1 MKTRREFV
9 IALGATVIAPRIAWT
24 QATKRRPVVGVI
36 RINPRNTNETFVEP
50 FRRDMALYGWKEN
63 DNVEFVFTW
72 AEGRNDMLP
81 KLAAE
86 MVARGVDVIVTFG
99 PVGTR
104 AVQSATPTIP
114 IVAMADDL
122 VGAGLVQS
130 MPRPGGHTTGVSI
143 LATELDAKRLELL
156 HEVATTAQRIGVL
169 HDPSLTGSISTLKAA
184 GPALKIELVFAP
196 AQTKAEIAA
205 AIKTLIKA
213 RVAAVNVLASANLN
227 AYRADEIAAFAQAR
241 LPAIY
246 EWPETAEQGGLMG
259 YGPRNT
265 TVYGHVAALVNKIL
279 RGAKPA
285 DLPVEQPIKFEL
297 VINRKT
303 ARALDLTIPQS
314 VLVRADKVI
323 E

>member
-143 LATELDAKRLELL
+143 LVTELDAERLE
-156 HEVATTAQRIGVL
+156 
-169 HDPSLTGSISTLKAA
+169 
-184 GPALKIELVFAP
+184 
-196 AQTKAEIAA
+196 
-205 AIKTLIKA
+205 
-213 RVAAVNVLASANLN
+213 
-227 AYRADEIAAFAQAR
+227 
-241 LPAIY
+241 
-246 EWPETAEQGGLMG
+246 
-259 YGPRNT
+259 
-265 TVYGHVAALVNKIL
+265 
-279 RGAKPA
+279 
-285 DLPVEQPIKFEL
+285 
-297 VINRKT
+297 
-303 ARALDLTIPQS
+303 
-314 VLVRADKVI
+314 
-323 E
+323 

>member
-1 MKTRREFV
+1 
-9 IALGATVIAPRIAWT
+9 
-24 QATKRRPVVGVI
+24 VI